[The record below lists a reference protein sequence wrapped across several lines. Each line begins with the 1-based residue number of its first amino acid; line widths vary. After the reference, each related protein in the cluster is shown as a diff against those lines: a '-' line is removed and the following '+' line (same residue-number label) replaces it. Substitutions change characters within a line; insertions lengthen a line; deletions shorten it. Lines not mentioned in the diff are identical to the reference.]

1 MKIWWNEVE
10 ADPQG
15 KAKQTRKFAA
25 VKRMIKPSDPRLS
38 AYLPAIR
45 DFKLTK
51 QKGECWEAAKKA
63 EKDKLVEER
72 KQVYVPSPFASFWIL
87 TNDPDNKYHLRKP
100 CLPNE
105 TS

>member
-1 MKIWWNEVE
+1 VE

-51 QKGECWEAAKKA
+51 QKGERRESSK
-63 EKDKLVEER
+63 ESREG
-72 KQVYVPSPFASFWIL
+72 
-87 TNDPDNKYHLRKP
+87 
-100 CLPNE
+100 
-105 TS
+105 